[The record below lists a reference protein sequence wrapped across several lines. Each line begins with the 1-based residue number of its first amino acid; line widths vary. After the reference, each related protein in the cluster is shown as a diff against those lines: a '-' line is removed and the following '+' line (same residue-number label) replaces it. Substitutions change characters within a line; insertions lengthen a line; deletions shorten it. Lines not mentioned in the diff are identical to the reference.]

1 MSEFKKQVIS
11 SSKWAMLNQ
20 LVTQVIRLGVAVY
33 MMRLLEPESF
43 GVFMKVLAVVGI
55 SEILVGLRLGGGI
68 VQTQKLTKT
77 QISTAFWTS
86 ILSALILSIIFFLVA
101 DNISSFYS
109 DERITL
115 IVKIASVVILFMG
128 LGIVPRSMLI
138 KNLQYRSIFIVNMVA
153 ITVSSI
159 IGLLLAHNNYE
170 YWSLV
175 WQWSSFNIL
184 LSVGYLLIVG
194 VKISFTFNWTSVKP
208 LWNFSNKLILD
219 DSLNYGARNLD
230 NVLIGKYLNSVDLGY
245 YSRAYGL
252 MMIPLQNFV
261 NIIRGLLFP
270 AFSMIK
276 EDLERVKRVFLQSTQ
291 TVSFLLLPFF
301 LFGLNFTNE
310 IVLIIL
316 GEIWLPIV
324 PILRILLLLAIIQS
338 HTTLISSIIL
348 SFGKSDLILKVS
360 YISKPILFAAMFFS
374 VKFGLIVLAATIVT
388 VSGITSIYLLF
399 MGFKLINLNPKN
411 YVLNVLPIFAMAV
424 LIAFLTFIFHRSY
437 QNLEYNIT
445 LLLVVLLSN
454 ILLYS
459 IPFYFFNFTFFKV
472 LRKEFSVRFWD
483 N

>member
-1 MSEFKKQVIS
+1 
-11 SSKWAMLNQ
+11 MLNQ

-68 VQTQKLTKT
+68 VQTRKLSKV
-77 QISTAFWTS
+77 QISTAFWAS
-86 ILSALILSIIFFLVA
+86 ILSALVLSIVFFFIA
-101 DNISSFYS
+101 DNISSFYN
-109 DERITL
+109 DIRITL

-138 KNLQYRSIFIVNMVA
+138 KNLQYRSIFFVNMAA
-153 ITVSSI
+153 ITISSI
-159 IGLLLAHNNYE
+159 IGLLLAYNNYE

-175 WQWSSFNIL
+175 WQWVSFNIS
-184 LSVGYLLIVG
+184 LSLGYLIIGGIKVLP
-194 VKISFTFNWTSVKP
+194 TFNWKSIKP
-208 LWNFSNKLILD
+208 MWNFSNKLILD

-230 NVLIGKYLNSVDLGY
+230 NILIGKYLNSVDLGY

-252 MMIPLQNFV
+252 MMIPIQNFV

-276 EDLERVKRVFLQSTQ
+276 EDLGKVKRVYLQSTQ
-291 TVSFLLLPFF
+291 AVSFLLLPFF

-310 IVLIIL
+310 IVLIII

-338 HTTLISSIIL
+338 HTALISSIIL
-348 SFGKSDLILKVS
+348 SYGKSNLILKVS
-360 YISKPILFAAMFFS
+360 YISKPILFLAMYFS
-374 VKFGLIVLAATIVT
+374 VKFGIIALAATIVV
-388 VSGITSIYLLF
+388 VSGVTSIYMLLI
-399 MGFKLINLNPKN
+399 GLNLINLKPKK
-411 YVLNVLPIFAMAV
+411 YFLSILPIFAMAG
-424 LIAFLTFIFHRSY
+424 LTAFLTFLFHRSY

-445 LLLVVLLSN
+445 LLLIVLFAN

-459 IPFYFFNFTFFKV
+459 IPFYLFNFTFFKV

-483 N
+483 K